1 MNQRRQDILRAY
13 HQMVLAQV
21 PEAHIRLAFEE
32 GDLENLQE
40 DVASTKSGSI
50 SSIELHVQE
59 TRAEREDRVRV
70 GIASRVVAHRD
81 QVEGA
86 LFDVADRAGASSLVG
101 ARQGAQRG
109 TRRRRRL
116 TCPSADRPCPL
127 PRIVSFQ
134 RFRIW
139 KRPLFASFVN
149 EIAVADEST
158 SVMAGREPVGRRS

>member
-1 MNQRRQDILRAY
+1 MNQRRREISKAYQEILSSRMNQRRQDILRAY

-40 DVASTKSGSI
+40 DIMKASTKSGSI

-101 ARQGAQRG
+101 ARQGAQREE
-109 TRRRRRL
+109 L
-116 TCPSADRPCPL
+116 VDDDA
-127 PRIVSFQ
+127 
-134 RFRIW
+134 
-139 KRPLFASFVN
+139 
-149 EIAVADEST
+149 
-158 SVMAGREPVGRRS
+158 

>member
-1 MNQRRQDILRAY
+1 MNQRRQEISKAYQEILSSRMNQRRQDILRAY

-21 PEAHIRLAFEE
+21 PEAHIRLAF
-32 GDLENLQE
+32 DSWKKKKKK

-101 ARQGAQRG
+101 ARQGAQREE
-109 TRRRRRL
+109 L
-116 TCPSADRPCPL
+116 VDDDA
-127 PRIVSFQ
+127 
-134 RFRIW
+134 
-139 KRPLFASFVN
+139 
-149 EIAVADEST
+149 
-158 SVMAGREPVGRRS
+158 

>member
-1 MNQRRQDILRAY
+1 MNQRRREISKAYQEILSSRMNQRRQDILRAY

-40 DVASTKSGSI
+40 DIMKASTKSGSI

-86 LFDVADRAGASSLVG
+86 LLDVADRAGASSLVG
-101 ARQGAQRG
+101 ARQGAQREE
-109 TRRRRRL
+109 L
-116 TCPSADRPCPL
+116 VDDDA
-127 PRIVSFQ
+127 
-134 RFRIW
+134 
-139 KRPLFASFVN
+139 
-149 EIAVADEST
+149 
-158 SVMAGREPVGRRS
+158 

>member
-1 MNQRRQDILRAY
+1 MNQRRREISKAYQEILSSRMNQRRQDILRAY

-40 DVASTKSGSI
+40 DIMKAYWKYVASTKSGSI

-101 ARQGAQRG
+101 ARQGAQREE
-109 TRRRRRL
+109 L
-116 TCPSADRPCPL
+116 VDDDA
-127 PRIVSFQ
+127 
-134 RFRIW
+134 
-139 KRPLFASFVN
+139 
-149 EIAVADEST
+149 
-158 SVMAGREPVGRRS
+158 

>member
-1 MNQRRQDILRAY
+1 MNQRRREISKAYQEILSSRMNQRRQDILRAY

-40 DVASTKSGSI
+40 DIASTKSGSI

-101 ARQGAQRG
+101 ARQERSE
-109 TRRRRRL
+109 RN
-116 TCPSADRPCPL
+116 S
-127 PRIVSFQ
+127 
-134 RFRIW
+134 
-139 KRPLFASFVN
+139 
-149 EIAVADEST
+149 ST
-158 SVMAGREPVGRRS
+158 TMLDLSVC

>member
-1 MNQRRQDILRAY
+1 MNQRRREISKAYQEILSSRMNQRRQDILRAY

-40 DVASTKSGSI
+40 DIMKASTKSGSI

-101 ARQGAQRG
+101 ARQERSE
-109 TRRRRRL
+109 RN
-116 TCPSADRPCPL
+116 S
-127 PRIVSFQ
+127 
-134 RFRIW
+134 
-139 KRPLFASFVN
+139 
-149 EIAVADEST
+149 ST
-158 SVMAGREPVGRRS
+158 TKLDLSVC

>member
-1 MNQRRQDILRAY
+1 MNQRRQEISKAYQEILSSRMNQRRQDILRAY

-40 DVASTKSGSI
+40 DIMKASTKSGSI

-101 ARQGAQRG
+101 ARQGAQREE
-109 TRRRRRL
+109 L
-116 TCPSADRPCPL
+116 VDDDA
-127 PRIVSFQ
+127 
-134 RFRIW
+134 
-139 KRPLFASFVN
+139 
-149 EIAVADEST
+149 
-158 SVMAGREPVGRRS
+158 

>member
-1 MNQRRQDILRAY
+1 MNQRRREISKAYQEILSSRMNQRRQDILRAY

-40 DVASTKSGSI
+40 DIMKDVASTKSGSI

-101 ARQGAQRG
+101 ARQGAQREE
-109 TRRRRRL
+109 L
-116 TCPSADRPCPL
+116 VDDDA
-127 PRIVSFQ
+127 
-134 RFRIW
+134 
-139 KRPLFASFVN
+139 
-149 EIAVADEST
+149 
-158 SVMAGREPVGRRS
+158 

>member
-1 MNQRRQDILRAY
+1 MNQRRREISKAYQEILSSRMNQRRQDILRAY

-40 DVASTKSGSI
+40 DIMKASTKSGSI

-101 ARQGAQRG
+101 ARQERSE
-109 TRRRRRL
+109 RN
-116 TCPSADRPCPL
+116 S
-127 PRIVSFQ
+127 
-134 RFRIW
+134 
-139 KRPLFASFVN
+139 
-149 EIAVADEST
+149 ST
-158 SVMAGREPVGRRS
+158 TTLDLSVC

>member
-40 DVASTKSGSI
+40 DIMKKKKKKDVASMKSGSI

-101 ARQGAQRG
+101 ARQEAQREE
-109 TRRRRRL
+109 L
-116 TCPSADRPCPL
+116 VDDDA
-127 PRIVSFQ
+127 
-134 RFRIW
+134 
-139 KRPLFASFVN
+139 
-149 EIAVADEST
+149 
-158 SVMAGREPVGRRS
+158 

>member
-1 MNQRRQDILRAY
+1 MNQRRREISKAYQEILSSRMNQRRQDILRAY

-32 GDLENLQE
+32 G

-101 ARQGAQRG
+101 ARQGAQREE
-109 TRRRRRL
+109 L
-116 TCPSADRPCPL
+116 VDDDA
-127 PRIVSFQ
+127 
-134 RFRIW
+134 
-139 KRPLFASFVN
+139 
-149 EIAVADEST
+149 
-158 SVMAGREPVGRRS
+158 

>member
-1 MNQRRQDILRAY
+1 MNQRRREISKAYQEILSSRMNQRRQDILRAY

-32 GDLENLQE
+32 GDLENLQ

-86 LFDVADRAGASSLVG
+86 LFDVADR
-101 ARQGAQRG
+101 
-109 TRRRRRL
+109 
-116 TCPSADRPCPL
+116 
-127 PRIVSFQ
+127 
-134 RFRIW
+134 
-139 KRPLFASFVN
+139 
-149 EIAVADEST
+149 
-158 SVMAGREPVGRRS
+158 PVPAAL